1 MATDNTVIVP
11 DLQSDGGVRTQNLGM
26 AGFISQESAIA
37 ANEQIQTLNQLRN
50 EMIDYIR
57 LRLGDQIVDVELD
70 KEHYE
75 LAIKQALI
83 KYRQKAQNAVEESYV
98 FLDLIPNV
106 QEYIM
111 PSNIMEVRQ
120 IFRRGIGSTTG
131 TTASQFEPFASG
143 YLNTYMLVAGRVGG
157 LTNYELFTA
166 YQELAMTMFGG
177 YINYSWNRVTKK
189 LTLMRKIPYDGG
201 TNITPTAITAANT
214 SVNGIITIT
223 LPASATSYQSNLD
236 VGSSVYIQNCPVQG
250 YSSQYRISAVNNDRT
265 EIQVLAN
272 QPLGATSVTGNN
284 LSATTFFIPEPFY
297 DGNALE
303 SVLLWCYNH
312 KPDSMLLSDPQV
324 YPWLQ
329 EYSLAFCKT
338 ILGQARGKFAQIAG
352 PQGGTTLNG
361 SALLT
366 EAEAEMA
373 RLEEDLR
380 NYVDGSQPLT
390 WVTG

>member
-11 DLQSDGGVRTQNLGM
+11 DLQTDGSIRTQNLGM
-26 AGFISQESAIA
+26 AGFISQASAIA

-70 KEHYE
+70 KEHYD
-75 LAIKQALI
+75 LAIKQALT
-83 KYRQKAQNAVEESYV
+83 KYRQRAQNSTEESYV

-106 QEYIM
+106 QEYIL
-111 PSNIMEVRQ
+111 PNNIMEVRQ

-177 YINYSWNRVTKK
+177 YINFNWNRVTKK
-189 LTLMRKIPYDGG
+189 LTLVRKIPYDGG
-201 TNITPTAITAANT
+201 TIISPTALTAAST
-214 SVNGIITIT
+214 DTGAVITIT
-223 LPASATSYQSNLD
+223 LPTSTTTYQTNLA
-236 VGSSVYIQNCPVQG
+236 VGDSVYIQACPVQG
-250 YSSQYRISAVNNDRT
+250 YSSQYRVASVNDDKT
-265 EIQVLAN
+265 VITVLAN
-272 QPLGATSVTGNN
+272 QTLGALSVTGSN
-284 LSATTFFIPEPFY
+284 LSSTTFFIPEPFY
-297 DGNALE
+297 DGNQLE
-303 SVLLWCYNH
+303 SVLLWVNNY

-329 EYSLAFCKT
+329 EYALAFTKS
-338 ILGQARGKFAQIAG
+338 ILGQARGKYASIAG

-361 SALLT
+361 AALLQ
-366 EAEAEMA
+366 EATAEMA
-373 RLEEDLR
+373 QLEDELKR
-380 NYVDGSQPLT
+380 YIDGSQPLT

>member
-11 DLQSDGGVRTQNLGM
+11 DLQTDGSVRTQNLGM

-70 KEHYE
+70 KEHYD
-75 LAIKQALI
+75 LAIKQALT
-83 KYRQKAQNAVEESYV
+83 KYRQRAQNSTEESYV

-106 QEYIM
+106 QEYIL
-111 PSNIMEVRQ
+111 PNNIMEVRQ

-177 YINYSWNRVTKK
+177 YINFNWNRVTKK
-189 LTLMRKIPYDGG
+189 LTLVRKIPYDGG
-201 TNITPTAITAANT
+201 TDVKPTALTAAST
-214 SVNGIITIT
+214 ATGAVITIT
-223 LPASATSYQSNLD
+223 LPTSATTYQTNLA
-236 VGSSVYIQNCPVQG
+236 VGDSVYIQTCPVQG
-250 YSSQYRISAVNNDRT
+250 YSSQYRIASINNDKT
-265 EIQVLAN
+265 VITVLAN
-272 QPLGATSVTGNN
+272 QTLGDISVTGTN

-297 DGNALE
+297 DGNQLE
-303 SVLLWCYNH
+303 SVLLWVNNY

-329 EYSLAFCKT
+329 EYALAFTKS
-338 ILGQARGKFAQIAG
+338 ILGQARGKFASIAG
-352 PQGGTTLNG
+352 PQGGTQLNG
-361 SALLT
+361 AQLLQ
-366 EAEAEMA
+366 ESQAEMLQ
-373 RLEEDLR
+373 LEDELKR
-380 NYVDGSQPLT
+380 YIDGSQPLT
-390 WVTG
+390 WITG

>member
-11 DLQSDGGVRTQNLGM
+11 NLQSDGSVRTQNLGM
-26 AGFISQESAIA
+26 AGLISQESAIA
-37 ANEQIQTLNQLRN
+37 ANEQIQTLNQLRG

-75 LAIKQALI
+75 LAIKQALA
-83 KYRQKAQNAVEESYV
+83 KYRQKAQNAVEESYA

-157 LTNYELFTA
+157 LVNYELFTA
-166 YQELAMTMFGG
+166 YQELAMKMFGG

-201 TNITPTAITAANT
+201 TPVTMTALTAAST
-214 SVNGIITIT
+214 EINGIITIT
-223 LPASATSYQSNLD
+223 LPAPATTFQSNLA
-236 VGSSVYIQNCPVQG
+236 VGSSIYIQNCPVSG
-250 YSSQYRISAVNNDRT
+250 YSGQYRIATIDSTKTVIT
-265 EIQVLAN
+265 VLAT
-272 QPLGATSVTGNN
+272 QPLAASSVTGNN
-284 LSATTFFIPEPFY
+284 LAGATFFIPEPFY

-329 EYSLAFCKT
+329 EYALAFCKT
-338 ILGQARGKFAQIAG
+338 ILGQARGKFASIAG

-361 SALLT
+361 AALLA
-366 EAEAEMA
+366 EADAEMA
-373 RLEEDLR
+373 KLEEELK

-390 WVTG
+390 WITG